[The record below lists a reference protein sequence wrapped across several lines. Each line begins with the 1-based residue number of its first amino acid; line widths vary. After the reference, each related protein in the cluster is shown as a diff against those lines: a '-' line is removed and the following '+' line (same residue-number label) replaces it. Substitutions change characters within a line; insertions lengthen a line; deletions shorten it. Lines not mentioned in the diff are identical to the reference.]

1 MFSNAVTQ
9 FLDVIKPILSRTWFL
24 AYIPELGYSLKDTNR
39 GCWEHTLL
47 KKTPGMY
54 RYVTWTLK
62 IPDKMKLHL
71 WKFHQIV
78 LQPLECPRPKT
89 KTHGSSTLF
98 FSWSCLEIPL
108 FFLLI
113 SAVSRFYF
121 FNPPG
126 NSMSSKPPFAFF
138 WNSPLEVVT
147 ASQICKPLIQQSTR
161 FGQRAQI
168 ILFKLSFWFYVSP
181 DSPPIMNLQ
190 AIA

>member
-1 MFSNAVTQ
+1 MSLEPWKFQTKWSFTSGNSTKLCYSHWNVQ
-9 FLDVIKPILSRTWFL
+9 GQKPRPMEVPHYFFLDH
-24 AYIPELGYSLKDTNR
+24 A
-39 GCWEHTLL
+39 
-47 KKTPGMY
+47 
-54 RYVTWTLK
+54 
-62 IPDKMKLHL
+62 
-71 WKFHQIV
+71 WKSHF
-78 LQPLECPRPKT
+78 
-89 KTHGSSTLF
+89 
-98 FSWSCLEIPL
+98 

-138 WNSPLEVVT
+138 WNSTLEVVT

>member
-9 FLDVIKPILSRTWFL
+9 LLDVIKPILSRTWFL

-78 LQPLECPRPKT
+78 LHPLECPRPKT

-108 FFLLI
+108 FFYWFLQFPDSI
-113 SAVSRFYF
+113 FSI
-121 FNPPG
+121 
-126 NSMSSKPPFAFF
+126 
-138 WNSPLEVVT
+138 PLEIPCP
-147 ASQICKPLIQQSTR
+147 QNHCL
-161 FGQRAQI
+161 
-168 ILFKLSFWFYVSP
+168 LFSGITL
-181 DSPPIMNLQ
+181 
-190 AIA
+190 